1 MLLQVIARKANCL
14 AMDLDVIKETA
25 KTWTVLIVDDN
36 IDNLTVASHILEFC
50 DAKVHITRSGDEALT
65 LLEEFDIS
73 FVLLDLA
80 MPYVDGWQTFEKI
93 RSNPKTATMPVIAVS
108 AQINDKERTLDM
120 GFTGFIPKPFS
131 MQPFLEAI
139 YEYMIPKPQDFSD
152 ATVPADGSATEE
164 ASIPS
169 ADVATIETATDK
181 EDTPES
187 TS

>member
-1 MLLQVIARKANCL
+1 
-14 AMDLDVIKETA
+14 MDLEVIREVA
-25 KTWTVLIVDDN
+25 KSWTVLIVDDN
-36 IDNLTVASHILEFC
+36 MDNLTVASHILEFC
-50 DAKVHITRSGDEALT
+50 EAKVHTTRSGDEALNI
-65 LLEEFDIS
+65 LEAHDEIN

-80 MPYVDGWQTFEKI
+80 MPYVDGWQTFQKI
-93 RSNPKTATMPVIAVS
+93 RSNPKTATIPVIAVS

-139 YEYMIPKPQDFSD
+139 YEYMIPKDEK
-152 ATVPADGSATEE
+152 TSA
-164 ASIPS
+164 S
-169 ADVATIETATDK
+169 ETAETTDEMSSVTENVVVTEPTPDT